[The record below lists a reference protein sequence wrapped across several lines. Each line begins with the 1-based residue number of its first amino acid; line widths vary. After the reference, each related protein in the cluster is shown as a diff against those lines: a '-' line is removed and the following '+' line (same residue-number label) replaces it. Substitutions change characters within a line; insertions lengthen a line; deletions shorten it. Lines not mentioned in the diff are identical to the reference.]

1 MCRHRLIQVS
11 AKGRGLPDL
20 AGDAAPLTGYRVTV
34 DGSSAVIGRTSA
46 VAPLVA
52 GLIALLNQALWR
64 PIGHLNPDLYKKLA
78 ISPGAFRDI
87 TRGNNGAYKAR
98 KGWDACTGWGSP
110 VGTAILGTL
119 TPSRMS

>member
-52 GLIALLNQALWR
+52 GLIALLSQALSS
-64 PIGHLNPDLYKKLA
+64 PVGYLNPDLYKKLA

-87 TRGNNGAYKAR
+87 TPGITAHTRRERDGTHAPAGEAR
-98 KGWDACTGWGSP
+98 WEKP
-110 VGTAILGTL
+110 F
-119 TPSRMS
+119 